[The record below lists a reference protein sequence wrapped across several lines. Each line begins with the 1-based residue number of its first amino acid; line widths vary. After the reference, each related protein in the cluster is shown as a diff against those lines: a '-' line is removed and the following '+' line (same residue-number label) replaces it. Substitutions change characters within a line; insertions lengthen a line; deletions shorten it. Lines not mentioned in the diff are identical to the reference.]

1 MQLERE
7 KKRKREKQKKRKT
20 EKEKK
25 EAEQKTNRI
34 TEGHIF
40 LLVKTRAPFRFMSS
54 ICNVKACFYLAV
66 T

>member
-7 KKRKREKQKKRKT
+7 KKRKREK
-20 EKEKK
+20 EKK
-25 EAEQKTNRI
+25 EAEKKTNRMK
-34 TEGHIF
+34 EGHIF
-40 LLVKTRAPFRFMSS
+40 LLVKRREWFRFMSR

>member
-1 MQLERE
+1 MQLSRE
-7 KKRKREKQKKRKT
+7 RKREKEK
-20 EKEKK
+20 KEKK